1 MKSISQDRLLRMWP
15 ASSYKFPK
23 SFVQKWSHVFCCGGL
38 SEVWESHWI
47 EGNYL
52 WDDKI
57 TIKQNLYLIYQ
68 RYQMSDSDVIHQYRG
83 PEKVKISTLDDRGD
97 IILNEPE
104 DIKSKQVC
112 VCVCL

>member
-38 SEVWESHWI
+38 SELWESHWI

-83 PEKVKISTLDDRGD
+83 PEKVKISPQMLEE
-97 IILNEPE
+97 ILF
-104 DIKSKQVC
+104 
-112 VCVCL
+112 